1 MSEQTRNQ
9 RSREPRFSASLD
21 TPLASRPRW
30 YQRYRPNPEAFGVM
44 TEGVARWMGTPQFLV
59 WMTVFV
65 AIWLGWNTLM
75 PEEWQFDPRSLNF
88 TLLTLMLSLQA
99 SYAAPLLLLADNRQ
113 ADRDRVQAEQ
123 DRQRAEQNLADTE
136 YLTREIASLR
146 IALREVATRDF
157 VRSELRDQLEELA
170 QGQEDDDAAPTER
183 GERGDKAARRK
194 RSKTNPDTTTSVMD
208 IIRPRLAEKAAGAR
222 AEDADEASS

>member
-1 MSEQTRNQ
+1 MNNSATPRKK
-9 RSREPRFSASLD
+9 RELRQPTGLD
-21 TPLASRPRW
+21 TPLGSKPKW
-30 YQRYRPNPEAFGVM
+30 YQRYRPNPEAFGVAS
-44 TEGVARWMGTPQFLV
+44 EGLARWMGTPQFLL

-65 AIWLGWNTLM
+65 AVWIGWNTLA
-75 PEEWQFDPRSLNF
+75 PESLQFDPKALNY

-157 VRSELRDQLEELA
+157 MRSEIRDLLEE
-170 QGQEDDDAAPTER
+170 
-183 GERGDKAARRK
+183 
-194 RSKTNPDTTTSVMD
+194 
-208 IIRPRLAEKAAGAR
+208 ILAENRRTEEESAQDGPLDQPSPRTSILDIVEEGEEDTDSAGPSAPGK
-222 AEDADEASS
+222 

>member
-1 MSEQTRNQ
+1 MSNSATPRKK
-9 RSREPRFSASLD
+9 RELRQPTGLD
-21 TPLASRPRW
+21 TPLGSKPKW
-30 YQRYRPNPEAFGVM
+30 YQRYRPNPEAFGVAS
-44 TEGVARWMGTPQFLV
+44 EGLARWMGTPQFLL

-65 AIWLGWNTLM
+65 AVWIGWNTLA
-75 PEEWQFDPRSLNF
+75 PESLQFDPKALNY

-157 VRSELRDQLEELA
+157 MRSEIRDLLEE
-170 QGQEDDDAAPTER
+170 
-183 GERGDKAARRK
+183 
-194 RSKTNPDTTTSVMD
+194 
-208 IIRPRLAEKAAGAR
+208 ILAENRRTEEESEQDGPLDQPSTRTSILDIVEEGEEDTDSAGP
-222 AEDADEASS
+222 SSPGK